1 MRPGAPAGRGPDFL
15 LYSGRALFLYSGAM
29 KSSSIQILPSILS
42 ARMGYLAEDCR
53 RAMEAG
59 ADGLHVDIMDGHFVP
74 NLTMG
79 PDILRAVRDELP
91 DAYLNVHLMV
101 MRPDLYA
108 PRFVEAGADT
118 VLIHAEAPCDLRA
131 TLESIRAAGK
141 RAGLT
146 LNPETPVAALQGFE
160 DLLDEVLIMTV
171 HPGFGGQAFI
181 EGGLPKIAEVARRLP
196 GVDISVDGG
205 INVETGTRC
214 AAAGANVLLAG
225 SFLFKAA
232 DMRDAIADMRWTVES
247 ARKAE

>member
-1 MRPGAPAGRGPDFL
+1 MNPKPIL
-15 LYSGRALFLYSGAM
+15 
-29 KSSSIQILPSILS
+29 ILPSILS
-42 ARMGYLAEDCR
+42 ARMGHLAEDCR
-53 RAMEAG
+53 RAMDAG
-59 ADGLHVDIMDGHFVP
+59 ADGLHVDVMDGHFVP

-79 PDILRAVRDELP
+79 PDVLRAVREAVP
-91 DAYLNVHLMV
+91 QAYLNVHLMV

-108 PRFVEAGADT
+108 PKFIAAGADT

-131 TLESIRAAGK
+131 TLAAIRAAGK

-181 EGGLPKIAEVARRLP
+181 EAGVPKIAEVARRLP
-196 GVDISVDGG
+196 AADISVDGG
-205 INVETGTRC
+205 INAETGARC

-232 DMRDAIADMRWTVES
+232 DMRDAIAGMRWQIES
-247 ARKAE
+247 ARKAAG

>member
-1 MRPGAPAGRGPDFL
+1 MRTKG
-15 LYSGRALFLYSGAM
+15 
-29 KSSSIQILPSILS
+29 IQILPSILS
-42 ARMGYLAEDCR
+42 ARMGHLAEDCR
-53 RAMEAG
+53 RALEAG
-59 ADGLHVDIMDGHFVP
+59 ADGLHVDVMDGHFVP

-79 PDILRAVRDELP
+79 PDILRAVREAVP
-91 DAYLNVHLMV
+91 QAYLNVHLMV

-108 PRFVEAGADT
+108 PKFIEAGADT

-131 TLESIRAAGK
+131 TLAAIRAAGK

-146 LNPETPVAALQGFE
+146 LNPETPVAALQGCE

-181 EGGLPKIAEVARRLP
+181 EAGVPKIAEVARRLP
-196 GVDISVDGG
+196 AVDISVDGG
-205 INVETGTRC
+205 INAETGARC

-232 DMRDAIADMRWTVES
+232 DMRDAIAGMRWQVES
-247 ARKAE
+247 ARKAGG

>member
-1 MRPGAPAGRGPDFL
+1 MNSKP
-15 LYSGRALFLYSGAM
+15 
-29 KSSSIQILPSILS
+29 IQILPSILS
-42 ARMGYLAEDCR
+42 ARMGHLAEDCR

-79 PDILRAVRDELP
+79 PDILRAVREAVP
-91 DAYLNVHLMV
+91 QAYLNVHLMV

-108 PRFVEAGADT
+108 PKFIAAGADT
-118 VLIHAEAPCDLRA
+118 VLIHVESPCDLRA
-131 TLESIRAAGK
+131 TLAAIRGAGK

-146 LNPETPVAALQGFE
+146 LCPETPVAALKGCE

-171 HPGFGGQAFI
+171 HPGFGGQAFL
-181 EGGLPKIAEVARRLP
+181 ESGLPKIAEIAQGLP
-196 GVDISVDGG
+196 TVDISVDGG
-205 INVETGTRC
+205 INAETGARC

-232 DMRDAIADMRWTVES
+232 DMRDAIAGLRWTIES
-247 ARKAE
+247 ARKAGA

>member
-1 MRPGAPAGRGPDFL
+1 MNPKPIL
-15 LYSGRALFLYSGAM
+15 
-29 KSSSIQILPSILS
+29 ILPSILS
-42 ARMGYLAEDCR
+42 ARMGHLAEDCR
-53 RAMEAG
+53 RAMDAG
-59 ADGLHVDIMDGHFVP
+59 ADGLHVDVMDGHFVP

-79 PDILRAVRDELP
+79 PDILRAVREAVP
-91 DAYLNVHLMV
+91 QAYLNVHLMV

-108 PRFVEAGADT
+108 PKFIEAGADT
-118 VLIHAEAPCDLRA
+118 VLIHAESPCDLRA
-131 TLESIRAAGK
+131 TLAAIRAAGK

-181 EGGLPKIAEVARRLP
+181 EAGVPKIAEVARRLP
-196 GVDISVDGG
+196 AADISVDGG
-205 INVETGTRC
+205 INAETGARC

-232 DMRDAIADMRWTVES
+232 DMRDAIAGMRWQVES
-247 ARKAE
+247 ARKAGG

>member
-1 MRPGAPAGRGPDFL
+1 MNSKP
-15 LYSGRALFLYSGAM
+15 
-29 KSSSIQILPSILS
+29 IQILPSILS
-42 ARMGYLAEDCR
+42 ARMGHLAEDCR

-108 PRFVEAGADT
+108 PRFIEAGADT
-118 VLIHAEAPCDLRA
+118 VLIHVESPCDLRA
-131 TLESIRAAGK
+131 TLAGIRDAGK

-146 LNPETPVAALQGFE
+146 LCPETPVSALEGYE

-171 HPGFGGQAFI
+171 HPGFGGQAFL
-181 EGGLPKIAEVARRLP
+181 ESGLPKISALAEMLP
-196 GVDISVDGG
+196 DADLSVDGG
-205 INVETGTRC
+205 INEETGSRC
-214 AAAGANVLLAG
+214 VVAGANVLLAG

-232 DMRDAIADMRWTVES
+232 DMRDAIAGMRWKVES
-247 ARKAE
+247 ACKAG

>member
-1 MRPGAPAGRGPDFL
+1 MTGAAGWDTVAGIV
-15 LYSGRALFLYSGAM
+15 M
-29 KSSSIQILPSILS
+29 KSKGIQILPSILS
-42 ARMGYLAEDCR
+42 ARMGHLAEDCR

-79 PDILRAVRDELP
+79 PDILRAVREAVP
-91 DAYLNVHLMV
+91 EAYLNVHLMV

-108 PRFVEAGADT
+108 PRFIEAGADT
-118 VLIHAEAPCDLRA
+118 VLIHVESPCDLRA
-131 TLESIRAAGK
+131 ALGAIRAAGK

-146 LNPETPVAALQGFE
+146 VCPETPVAALKGFE

-171 HPGFGGQAFI
+171 HPGFGGQAFL
-181 EGGLPKIAEVARRLP
+181 EGGLPKIAEVAQRLP

-205 INVETGTRC
+205 INAETGGRC

-232 DMRDAIADMRWTVES
+232 DMRDAIAGMRWKVES
-247 ARKAE
+247 ARKAGA

>member
-1 MRPGAPAGRGPDFL
+1 
-15 LYSGRALFLYSGAM
+15 M
-29 KSSSIQILPSILS
+29 KSPSILILPSILS
-42 ARMGYLAEDCR
+42 ARMGHLAEDCR

-79 PDILRAVRDELP
+79 PDILRALRDELP
-91 DAYLNVHLMV
+91 EAYFNVHLMV
-101 MRPDLYA
+101 TRPDLYA

-118 VLIHAEAPCDLRA
+118 VLIHVESPCDLRA
-131 TLESIRAAGK
+131 TLEGIRGAGK

-146 LNPETPVAALQGFE
+146 LCPETPVSALEGFE

-171 HPGFGGQAFI
+171 HPGFGGQAFL
-181 EGGLPKIAEVARRLP
+181 ESGLPKIAEVAARLP
-196 GVDISVDGG
+196 DVDLSVDGG
-205 INVETGTRC
+205 INAETGAAC

-232 DMRDAIADMRWTVES
+232 DMRDAIAGMRWTVES
-247 ARKAE
+247 ARKAGT

>member
-1 MRPGAPAGRGPDFL
+1 MRTKG
-15 LYSGRALFLYSGAM
+15 
-29 KSSSIQILPSILS
+29 IQILPSILS
-42 ARMGYLAEDCR
+42 ARMGHLAEDCR
-53 RAMEAG
+53 RALEAG
-59 ADGLHVDIMDGHFVP
+59 ADRLHVDVMDGHFVP

-79 PDILRAVRDELP
+79 PDVLRAVREAVP
-91 DAYLNVHLMV
+91 QAYLNVHLMV

-108 PRFVEAGADT
+108 PKFIAAGADT

-131 TLESIRAAGK
+131 TLAAIRAAGK

-146 LNPETPVAALQGFE
+146 LNPETPVAALKGFE

-181 EGGLPKIAEVARRLP
+181 EAGVPKIAEVARRLP
-196 GVDISVDGG
+196 AVDVSVDGG
-205 INVETGTRC
+205 ITAETGARC

-232 DMRDAIADMRWTVES
+232 DMRDAIAGMRWQVES
-247 ARKAE
+247 ARKAAG